1 MTHSPDKIKI
11 RTRACPHCFLCGEC
25 GRVLYEGLTD
35 RLFGAPGT
43 WNLKRCSNPDCG
55 LLWLDPM
62 PLPDDMAHAYAN
74 YYTHAPTSTDASPTT
89 AIRRFRHYLSE
100 GYLCHKYQY
109 RAESIGRIQRWL
121 GRVAGLAV
129 IRRASLYFRVMY
141 LPSKHG
147 GLLLEVGC
155 GNGQTLL
162 NLAARDWKVEDV
174 DFDPVAVQNARGKGL
189 SVHLGDLAE
198 QHYPD
203 EHFEAVIMSHVI
215 EHVHD
220 PLKLLQESH
229 RILKNGG
236 RLVVVTPNA
245 ESWGHRLYRDAWL
258 GLDPP
263 RHLQVFTCRTLRQ
276 VLQAA
281 GFRIVSVRTSIRAA
295 DQTFIA
301 SRSIRHTGL
310 YTWGAT
316 GCTSVRIWAKTMQ
329 MTEWALLQFKANLG
343 EEIVVIGEK

>member
-74 YYTHAPTSTDASPTT
+74 YYTHAPTSTDAPPAT

-109 RAESIGRIQRWL
+109 RAESIGRLQRWL
-121 GRVAGLAV
+121 GRLAGLAV
-129 IRRASLYFRVMY
+129 IQRASLDFRVMY

-147 GLLLEVGC
+147 GLLLEVGF

-162 NLAARDWKVEDV
+162 NLAARGWQVEGV
-174 DFDPVAVQNARGKGL
+174 DFDPVAVQNARAKGL
-189 SVHLGDLAE
+189 SVHLGELVE

-220 PLKLLQESH
+220 PVRLLRECH
-229 RILKNGG
+229 RILKPGG
-236 RLVVVTPNA
+236 RLVVITPNIDG
-245 ESWGHRLYRDAWL
+245 WGHRRFGADWR
-258 GLDPP
+258 GLEPP
-263 RHLQVFTCRTLRQ
+263 RHLQLF
-276 VLQAA
+276 
-281 GFRIVSVRTSIRAA
+281 
-295 DQTFIA
+295 
-301 SRSIRHTGL
+301 
-310 YTWGAT
+310 TWGALYQLAGCAGFVKLRLTTSMRAVPGIFVASRALRRT
-316 GCTSVRIWAKTMQ
+316 GRFDYQSPVSPLVRAWAKTMQ
-329 MTEWALLQFKANLG
+329 MVEWALLQFRANSG
-343 EEIVVIGEK
+343 EEIVMIGEK